1 MRRLAAL
8 FSCLCSTALESPTPS
23 PIELE
28 DPDHWVKLPNEILIR
43 IFHLAVEGATPTER
57 ASFGLNVMLLAKKW
71 RAVGLQIVYGPIP
84 TFVHAR
90 SFCSF
95 YRQTKE
101 CREYAQSVTRMR
113 IVESAM
119 YKSCKTGYPYHLTRL
134 RHVCLQR
141 WLIHFPI
148 DWDFNGGH
156 PQAILNPGVLPAL
169 RDLTTYAIRAQA
181 DRAEKIAA
189 GLSAL
194 APQLTSLS
202 ILDFTSSPWSEDCLR
217 RCHNLAS
224 LRVCLAS
231 YPQIDASQVSR
242 WWTVLNASAAS
253 LERLSLLDVCGLASG
268 NLCPFVHFVQALVS
282 SLHPL
287 ASDSLVLPHGLP
299 ALRRIHVDTTHGTAV
314 VGFQRV
320 RPGDVGIWATLAGAL
335 QNDCGVRLTY
345 GSEQHSAWIEHACN
359 AHWVV

>member
-8 FSCLCSTALESPTPS
+8 FSCLCSTSLESPSTPS

-28 DPDHWVKLPNEILIR
+28 DPDRWVKLPNEILLR
-43 IFHLAVEGATPTER
+43 IFHLAVEGATPSER
-57 ASFGLNVMLLAKKW
+57 ALFGRVVMLLGKKW
-71 RAVGLQIVYGPIP
+71 RPTGLQITFGPVP
-84 TFVHAR
+84 TFKHTR

-101 CREYAQSVTRMR
+101 CREYARLVTHMR
-113 IVESAM
+113 LVESAM
-119 YKSCKTGYPYHLTRL
+119 HETCKTGYPYHLSRL
-134 RHVCLQR
+134 KHVCFED
-141 WLIHFPI
+141 WVIDFPL
-148 DWDFNGGH
+148 DWHLDGE
-156 PQAILNPGVLPAL
+156 PA
-169 RDLTTYAIRAQA
+169 
-181 DRAEKIAA
+181 
-189 GLSAL
+189 LSAL

-202 ILDFTSSPWSEDCLR
+202 ILDFTSSPWSDNCLR
-217 RCHNLAS
+217 RCRNLTS
-224 LRVCLAS
+224 LRVCLAT

-253 LERLSLLDVCGLASG
+253 LERLSLLDVCGLGSG

-287 ASDSLVLPHGLP
+287 ASDSLVLPHGQP
-299 ALRRIHVDTTHGTAV
+299 ALRRIHVETTHTHGSAV

-345 GSEQHSAWIEHACN
+345 GSEHHSAWIEHACN
-359 AHWVV
+359 ADWEV